1 MRWCLFPA
9 RSLCG
14 SCLAAFLMSAAGA
27 VRADDHPATSTTSY
41 SAVRHNW
48 DGFYAGIHAGYTWG
62 DTDGLARWG
71 NGADDY
77 EMFAYGTKGASSGLH
92 AGYNHQLD
100 NLIVGI
106 ETDISASATEGAG
119 HSTANMLHSTMID
132 WMSTIRLRLGFAS
145 KNTLFYITGGTAM
158 GHVKTTNRIPTAIA
172 DYANHSE
179 WKLGWTIGGGIEQA
193 LTPKM
198 SLKLGY
204 RYIDLG

>member
-1 MRWCLFPA
+1 M
-9 RSLCG
+9 
-14 SCLAAFLMSAAGA
+14 
-27 VRADDHPATSTTSY
+27 
-41 SAVRHNW
+41 
-48 DGFYAGIHAGYTWG
+48 G

-119 HSTANMLHSTMID
+119 HSTTNMLHSTTID

-204 RYIDLG
+204 RYIDLGKVSHNNSSIVMAEKTKFDNHTVRAGISFKF